1 MIPFKRGK
9 SDTWRAQETPLA
21 DGQPGFD
28 KDRQKLKIGNGKDS
42 WDKLP
47 NVSGLRLEEILESE
61 EKAKKTLAAKTFL
74 NPVGAFL
81 AKALKLDDRPVITYG
96 TDVPDDGTLGQIYLQ
111 HYETAPE
118 VDYVVAS
125 GSDGIWEYLVYNSG
139 KVRCWGTYYVETA
152 VQNRVGNGAAF
163 ISTAIG
169 QIAYPSHFTFKE
181 APTENATIIPAS
193 GKASWLIS
201 TTGCSV
207 SKSGKYHI
215 ASFDKHEQAK
225 FGVAFEVNGKIQKN

>member
-1 MIPFKRGK
+1 MIQFKRGK

-81 AKALKLDDRPVITYG
+81 AKALKLDDRPVFTYG
-96 TDVPDDGTLGQIYLQ
+96 TEAPNENTIGQVYLQ
-111 HYETAPE
+111 HYDAEPELDYIVDKGTSNGWYFQKWHSGFARCNATFEVSVSIKTAFEQSSLYCSNSDFSSKSYPFTFTSKPTE
-118 VDYVVAS
+118 VAS
-125 GSDGIWEYLVYNSG
+125 LVSTGNIVWLAG
-139 KVRCWGTYYVETA
+139 K
-152 VQNRVGNGAAF
+152 
-163 ISTAIG
+163 
-169 QIAYPSHFTFKE
+169 
-181 APTENATIIPAS
+181 TENSKSET
-193 GKASWLIS
+193 GKYSLIS
-201 TTGCSV
+201 PSSKGSAKYYITFDV
-207 SKSGKYHI
+207 SGYWK
-215 ASFDKHEQAK
+215 
-225 FGVAFEVNGKIQKN
+225 